1 MAKGKQGFFQS
12 IRKYRQYLNKKKES
26 SKIMAD
32 LRKAEDDARIKFDNL
47 NNQMN
52 PLQVDLKAE
61 NNSLDVL
68 QTQLQNM
75 NADLRRNLGIR
86 FDPLATTAQK
96 RLAMKEV
103 DQLYKQIP
111 TLEASVKAKQIK
123 IADIQNNINKLAPNL
138 QEAQKDFKNASKVLT
153 YRTNYFNDFNEP
165 SRTVRAIG
173 YTLEN
178 PGDVAKKAAIY
189 AGIPYG
195 TYLWGNWSGDAPAQ
209 TPNPNTGGAAPTGT
223 GTGNP
228 PPPGIP
234 PQGATEPGLPPGQG
248 NIGVATGTTPPPNVQ
263 NSGETI
269 PMHHTNAFND
279 ALRAKLA
286 RDRIKAYQESKQ

>member
-12 IRKYRQYLNKKKES
+12 IRKYRHYLNKQKES

-32 LRKAEDDARIKFDNL
+32 LRKAEDDARKKFDDL
-47 NNQMN
+47 NNKMN

-68 QTQLQNM
+68 QTQLKNM
-75 NADLRRNLGIR
+75 NAELHKNLGIR
-86 FDPLATTAQK
+86 LDPLTTTAQK

-103 DQLYKQIP
+103 AQLYKQIP
-111 TLEASVKAKQIK
+111 TLEASVKTQQAK
-123 IADIQNNINKLAPNL
+123 IAGIQSNIDTLAPNF
-138 QEAQKDFKNASKVLT
+138 QEAQNELKNASKELT
-153 YRTNYFNDFNEP
+153 YRTNYFNKFDKP

-178 PGDVAKKAAIY
+178 PWDVAKKAAIY
-189 AGIPYG
+189 AGMPYG

-223 GTGNP
+223 DNP

-234 PQGATEPGLPPGQG
+234 PQGATEPGLPPGQD
-248 NIGVATGTTPPPNVQ
+248 NVGVATGTTPPPNVQ
-263 NSGETI
+263 NSGEII

>member
-12 IRKYRQYLNKKKES
+12 IRKYKHYLNKKKES

-32 LRKAEDDARIKFDNL
+32 LRKAEDDARTKFDDL
-47 NNQMN
+47 NNKMN

-61 NNSLDVL
+61 NNSLGVL
-68 QTQLQNM
+68 QAQLQQM
-75 NADLRRNLGIR
+75 NADLHRNLGIR

-111 TLEASVKAKQIK
+111 TLEASVKAQQTK
-123 IADIQNNINKLAPNL
+123 IAGIQSNIDKLAPNL
-138 QEAQKDFKNASKVLT
+138 QEAQKDFKNASKELT
-153 YRTNYFNDFNEP
+153 YRTNYFNNFNEP

-178 PGDVAKKAAIY
+178 PWDVAKKTAIY

-195 TYLWGNWSGDAPAQ
+195 TYLWGNWSGDDPVQ

-223 GTGNP
+223 GNP
-228 PPPGIP
+228 PSHGIP

-248 NIGVATGTTPPPNVQ
+248 NVDVATGTTPPPNVQ
-263 NSGETI
+263 NSGEII
-269 PMHHTNAFND
+269 PMHRTNAFND

>member
-12 IRKYRQYLNKKKES
+12 IRKYRHYLNKKKES

-32 LRKAEDDARIKFDNL
+32 LRKAEDDARIKFDDL

-75 NADLRRNLGIR
+75 NAELYKNLKIR

-111 TLEASVKAKQIK
+111 TLEASVKAQQTK
-123 IADIQNNINKLAPNL
+123 IAGIQSNINNLAPNL
-138 QEAQKDFKNASKVLT
+138 QEAQKEFKNASKELT
-153 YRTNYFNDFNEP
+153 YRTDYFNNFNEP

-178 PGDVAKKAAIY
+178 PWDVAKKAAINV
-189 AGIPYG
+189 GIPYG
-195 TYLWGNWSGDAPAQ
+195 AYLWGNWSGDTPAQ

-223 GTGNP
+223 GNP

-234 PQGATEPGLPPGQG
+234 PQGAAEPGLPTGQD
-248 NIGVATGTTPPPNVQ
+248 NVGVATGITPPPNVQ

-269 PMHHTNAFND
+269 PMHRTNAFND